1 MKTMILVERKQEEKK
16 EMVYSMATLEQ
27 LAMVVHR
34 TMDIRLEAWRGT
46 IIGLGIEEDYEAE
59 KHIAL
64 AEILQGLRSVNM
76 PEKSIFTA
84 TASYIRNASN
94 KAAERFYNDFIKHH
108 VEFECQTIPLQV
120 FGPFPY

>member
-1 MKTMILVERKQEEKK
+1 MILVERKQEEKK
-16 EMVYSMATLEQ
+16 EAAYTVATLEQ

-46 IIGLGIEEDYEAE
+46 IIGLGVEEDYEAE

-64 AEILQGLRSVNM
+64 AEILQGLQSVKI
-76 PEKSIFTA
+76 PERYIFTA
-84 TASYIRNASN
+84 ASSYVRNKSN
-94 KAAERFYNDFIKHH
+94 EAAERFYNDFIKHH
-108 VEFECQTIPLQV
+108 VEFECQTIPLRV